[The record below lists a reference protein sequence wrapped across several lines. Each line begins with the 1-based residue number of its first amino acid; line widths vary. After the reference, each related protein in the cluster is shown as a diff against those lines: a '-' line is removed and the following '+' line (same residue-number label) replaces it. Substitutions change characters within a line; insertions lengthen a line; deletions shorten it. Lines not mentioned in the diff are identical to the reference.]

1 MALVHEVQ
9 TYNFGMIN
17 EKSKT
22 NKKKKRKNRL
32 QLFNHKY
39 SNMNIPY
46 INENLFAFY
55 DCAKQNIHH
64 ID

>member
-1 MALVHEVQ
+1 MALVHEVHI
-9 TYNFGMIN
+9 YNFGMIN
-17 EKSKT
+17 KSKT
-22 NKKKKRKNRL
+22 KKREQNRL
-32 QLFNHKY
+32 QLLNHKY